1 MKPVENSSNQEIDP
15 QPWTEVVNQQ
25 VQSLRFGVVQIIVH
39 DSKVVQ
45 IECTERIR
53 IAPQAFPNRTHNADR
68 QTGGQTKPFNL
79 TDPHTGRSF
88 AKSHP

>member
-1 MKPVENSSNQEIDP
+1 MKPVENNSNQEIEP
-15 QPWTEVVNQQ
+15 QPWTEVVTQQ
-25 VQSLRFGVVQIIVH
+25 VHSLRFGVVQIIVH

-53 IAPQAFPNRTHNADR
+53 IAPPALPNRTHHADR
-68 QTGGQTKPFNL
+68 QTGGQTKPFSL
-79 TDPHTGRSF
+79 TDPHTGRSL